1 MWSGRRLP
9 TLVKGRLPTVHRRR
23 APTATPHVPEQ
34 ERNGKKARRR
44 GGGGVASSRG
54 AGVHDHVALD
64 EIEMCG
70 DLMIAASS
78 SGEDRL
84 TPARID
90 EVLKVGRPG

>member
-1 MWSGRRLP
+1 M
-9 TLVKGRLPTVHRRR
+9 
-23 APTATPHVPEQ
+23 
-34 ERNGKKARRR
+34 
-44 GGGGVASSRG
+44 ASPRG

-90 EVLKVGRPG
+90 EVLKVGRPAEDDAPRVPMPRNR

>member
-1 MWSGRRLP
+1 M
-9 TLVKGRLPTVHRRR
+9 
-23 APTATPHVPEQ
+23 
-34 ERNGKKARRR
+34 
-44 GGGGVASSRG
+44 ASSRRP
-54 AGVHDHVALD
+54 GVHDHVALD

-90 EVLKVGRPG
+90 EVLKVGRRTEDDTVRASSPRTG

>member
-1 MWSGRRLP
+1 MASPRR
-9 TLVKGRLPTVHRRR
+9 
-23 APTATPHVPEQ
+23 
-34 ERNGKKARRR
+34 
-44 GGGGVASSRG
+44 

-84 TPARID
+84 TAARID
-90 EVLKVGRPG
+90 EVLKVSRQAEDDAPRVPRPRDRQCPQGPGNP

>member
-1 MWSGRRLP
+1 MTSPRR
-9 TLVKGRLPTVHRRR
+9 
-23 APTATPHVPEQ
+23 
-34 ERNGKKARRR
+34 
-44 GGGGVASSRG
+44 

-90 EVLKVGRPG
+90 EVLKVARPDGPDPHRVPLPRNA

>member
-1 MWSGRRLP
+1 M
-9 TLVKGRLPTVHRRR
+9 
-23 APTATPHVPEQ
+23 
-34 ERNGKKARRR
+34 
-44 GGGGVASSRG
+44 ASPRG

-90 EVLKVGRPG
+90 EVLKVGRPGEGDAPRVPLPRNP

>member
-1 MWSGRRLP
+1 
-9 TLVKGRLPTVHRRR
+9 
-23 APTATPHVPEQ
+23 
-34 ERNGKKARRR
+34 
-44 GGGGVASSRG
+44 
-54 AGVHDHVALD
+54 VALD

-90 EVLKVGRPG
+90 EVLKVGRPAEDDAPRVPMPRNR